1 MTVQYIFRPPRS
13 EAPHEPQRHDEIVP
27 SRIREFG
34 QHDESKILQIHCRC
48 EGEVPVSV
56 SGSRDAD
63 NGVVTAVVTPDFP
76 DGMLAGLIIGFVSRI
91 GFMLV
96 YLPLRRSPGIA
107 FVTVALIIA
116 AGTLGFC
123 LFWGLPFPLPGIPV
137 ILVSELLG
145 LGATAVL
152 FHTYSTLN
160 RQLEG
165 KIKKLTDNEE

>member
-13 EAPHEPQRHDEIVP
+13 EAPDEPQRHDEIVP

-34 QHDESKILQIHCRC
+34 QQDESKILQIHCRR
-48 EGEVPVSV
+48 EGQSPVPVS
-56 SGSRDAD
+56 RIRNAE

-76 DGMLAGLIIGFVSRI
+76 DGMLAGLIIGFVSRV

-96 YLPLRRSPGIA
+96 YLPLRRSPVIA

-123 LFWGLPFPLPGIPV
+123 LFWGLPSRSRIPV
-137 ILVSELLG
+137 ILVSEISG
-145 LGATAVL
+145 SAPPPFSSTPTA
-152 FHTYSTLN
+152 HSTGNLKG
-160 RQLEG
+160 RS
-165 KIKKLTDNEE
+165 KLTDSEE

>member
-1 MTVQYIFRPPRS
+1 
-13 EAPHEPQRHDEIVP
+13 VP

-34 QHDESKILQIHCRC
+34 QQDESKILQIHCRR
-48 EGEVPVSV
+48 EGQSPVPVS
-56 SGSRDAD
+56 RIRNAE

-76 DGMLAGLIIGFVSRI
+76 DGMLAGLIIGFVSRV

-96 YLPLRRSPGIA
+96 YLPLRRSPVIA

-137 ILVSELLG
+137 ILVSEILG
-145 LGATAVL
+145 LGTTAVL

-165 KIKKLTDNEE
+165 KIKKLTDNEA